1 MLAALEESRQ
11 LRVVVVDDERRPI
24 GIISD
29 GDLLRRSRAAEQ
41 PDFVARLRGIMTGQ
55 RAGAHLRL
63 DPTETAADLMTVPLI
78 TVRADAEPAAA
89 LRVML
94 QKQIKRLPVVDND
107 GRLVGLLGRASLLNW
122 LLGSE

>member
-1 MLAALEESRQ
+1 
-11 LRVVVVDDERRPI
+11 
-24 GIISD
+24 
-29 GDLLRRSRAAEQ
+29 
-41 PDFVARLRGIMTGQ
+41 
-55 RAGAHLRL
+55 
-63 DPTETAADLMTVPLI
+63 LMTVPLI

-94 QKQIKRLPVVDND
+94 QKQIKRLPVVDSD